1 MDEQA
6 FDMEVKNIAKNFD
19 TEVPKMISNRV
30 DETLAFLEPKGH
42 KLIDTTTKK
51 RIAAALI
58 CLAVIGFG
66 APSYAKNIQSL
77 QGVLK
82 YFNIGSGYEK
92 IITDYGISK
101 ESNGVKVTIDN
112 AIYDGYELLV
122 SYTIESEKPFKDNIL
137 LNPKALISE
146 KGVKGILKG
155 KSNLFFNNWY
165 GEFKDKDRK
174 IYSGAMSFSISAN
187 SVQPNGKPVDNNK
200 IAISK
205 IPNKYELDLSLD
217 KLGALEG
224 KWNFNLTVESEKA
237 KGNVKEYAINKD
249 LSSLFPNT
257 KLESIV
263 ITPIRIYLQGTGSN
277 QNLFFNYIVLDDQ
290 GKPLKGEGGSTIEDK
305 GLTRYTQSVNN
316 YEKSF
321 KWLTLIPYNYYQ
333 GENKFEAP
341 LNLEGKTRIPIGS
354 NKFLT
359 IAKVEEKEG
368 KTYVYYD
375 AEAPVNVFPFYL
387 RDEDGKEYM
396 KHENS
401 IINGQ
406 SVLVYDEALL
416 SKKLTVINNTV
427 IFYDAAFKVGIN

>member
-1 MDEQA
+1 
-6 FDMEVKNIAKNFD
+6 
-19 TEVPKMISNRV
+19 
-30 DETLAFLEPKGH
+30 
-42 KLIDTTTKK
+42 
-51 RIAAALI
+51 
-58 CLAVIGFG
+58 
-66 APSYAKNIQSL
+66 
-77 QGVLK
+77 
-82 YFNIGSGYEK
+82 
-92 IITDYGISK
+92 
-101 ESNGVKVTIDN
+101 
-112 AIYDGYELLV
+112 
-122 SYTIESEKPFKDNIL
+122 
-137 LNPKALISE
+137 
-146 KGVKGILKG
+146 
-155 KSNLFFNNWY
+155 
-165 GEFKDKDRK
+165 
-174 IYSGAMSFSISAN
+174 MSFSISAN